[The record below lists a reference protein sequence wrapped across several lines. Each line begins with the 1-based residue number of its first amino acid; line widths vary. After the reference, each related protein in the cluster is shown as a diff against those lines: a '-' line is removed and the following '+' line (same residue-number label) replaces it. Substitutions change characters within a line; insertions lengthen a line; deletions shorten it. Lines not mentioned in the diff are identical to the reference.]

1 MNVRTSRRTQLPQA
15 GDRPKQSEGGSVPRP
30 PTPFCA
36 HIPGVEIGGT
46 VVMAEAFA
54 PAYRTS
60 DRGLTMAMMGRIGHG
75 RKLRV
80 LAAGGSLGL
89 GYKRSIESI

>member
-1 MNVRTSRRTQLPQA
+1 
-15 GDRPKQSEGGSVPRP
+15 
-30 PTPFCA
+30 
-36 HIPGVEIGGT
+36 
-46 VVMAEAFA
+46 MAEAFA

-60 DRGLTMAMMGRIGHG
+60 DRGLTIAMMGRIGHG

-80 LAAGGSLGL
+80 LAAGGSLGV